1 MPAEEVE
8 RWTAGSPGRDHHTES
23 DTKRPTEGSFAC
35 SPRPTFVVSLTISV
49 PSTMSNRH
57 TAVAVVGMNELG
69 VSCAVAEWRTVARSS
84 TVLATAPLRQAGGGN
99 VYFAA
104 LIRACAFTESLCLS
118 DVAGCE
124 SRRPDQFRFVCA
136 GCGFRGHSVTSSDK
150 DGSYTEHRFVYMAG

>member
-104 LIRACAFTESLCLS
+104 LIRACAFTESLLPERCGRLRIAS
-118 DVAGCE
+118 TGPVPFC
-124 SRRPDQFRFVCA
+124 VCWL
-136 GCGFRGHSVTSSDK
+136 RLPRTQRHI
-150 DGSYTEHRFVYMAG
+150 